1 MAAPAQRT
9 ETPAVSAAAPQLDN
23 PVKST
28 QSEGP
33 LSGETTAIPSA
44 VAAPGTEATAP
55 IASEP
60 TGTAAS
66 PDMTKPNRR
75 SSFFNNL
82 GSRKEKRPDLA
93 SESETTDG
101 EGRKST
107 SKLGGLFRKPSRAT
121 SSNRASSAKSPEK
134 IADKPAATTE
144 PVKETTET
152 PVVDQT
158 EAPSTTQTDPALAAS
173 VSKVDQPTSD
183 LAPEKAMS
191 NGTEQTPATT
201 AA

>member
-1 MAAPAQRT
+1 M
-9 ETPAVSAAAPQLDN
+9 
-23 PVKST
+23 KST
-28 QSEGP
+28 QSEAP
-33 LSGETTAIPSA
+33 LSSETTSTPSA
-44 VAAPGTEATAP
+44 AAAPSTEAVAP
-55 IASEP
+55 TTSEP

-66 PDMTKPNRR
+66 PDTTKPNRR

-82 GSRKEKRPDLA
+82 GSKKEKRPDVA

-101 EGRKST
+101 EGRKSS

-121 SSNRASSAKSPEK
+121 SGNRASSAKSPEK
-134 IADKPAATTE
+134 IVDKPTATTE

-152 PVVDQT
+152 SAVDQT
-158 EAPSTTQTDPALAAS
+158 EAPSTTQTDPALAAN

-191 NGTEQTPATT
+191 NGTEPTPVTT